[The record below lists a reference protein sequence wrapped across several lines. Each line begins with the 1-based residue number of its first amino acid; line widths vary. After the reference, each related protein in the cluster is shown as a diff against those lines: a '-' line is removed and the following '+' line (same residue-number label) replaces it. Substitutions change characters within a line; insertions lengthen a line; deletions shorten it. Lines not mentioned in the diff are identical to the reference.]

1 MPQNTLEMAS
11 ALRQSLAR
19 LNRPLRLQS
28 RQTGLSP
35 TKHSILG
42 QLYREGAKNPKAIAV
57 AEGLQP
63 QSITRALE
71 ALEEERLIARKQ
83 DESDRRQ
90 FQLEITSKGRDLIV
104 RDAKSRSQWLASA
117 IDAHL
122 TAFEKDLLRLSIQL
136 FDKIADAPAVHS
148 TNGRTQQA

>member
-1 MPQNTLEMAS
+1 MAS
-11 ALRQSLAR
+11 TLRQSLAR

-28 RQTGLSP
+28 RKTGLSP

-42 QLYREGAKNPKAIAV
+42 QLYRDGSKNPKAIAL

-71 ALEEERLIARKQ
+71 ALEEGGLVLRQQ

-90 FQLEITSKGRDLIV
+90 FQLEITSKGRDLVV
-104 RDAKSRSQWLASA
+104 RDATRRALWLATA
-117 IDAHL
+117 IDASL

-136 FDKIADAPAVHS
+136 LDKVADAPAVDQ
-148 TNGRTQQA
+148 TNGRMQQA